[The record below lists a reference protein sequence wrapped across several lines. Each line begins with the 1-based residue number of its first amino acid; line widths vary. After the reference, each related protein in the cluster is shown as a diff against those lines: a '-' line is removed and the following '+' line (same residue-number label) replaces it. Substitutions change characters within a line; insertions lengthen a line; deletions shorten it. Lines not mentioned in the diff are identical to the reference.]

1 MSLDQTKIPNLYKE
15 RTQLENGVWC
25 LPDYSKDWG
34 GEVNHNFELLDN
46 LLNRKTLNFVFDGH
60 LIGSFNGSENK
71 TLEIP
76 KTEVDV
82 PKGTLTLRS
91 GSIVLGVFDLKTN
104 EEIDLGIPT
113 GSLTLTV
120 NGNPIGGFNLKN
132 DATIDIPI
140 PEVHIPEAN
149 LTLKLND
156 NILGTFNTKVDNVI
170 DIPVDIPKGNLTL
183 TSNSRNLGTFNLK
196 NDLTIDIP
204 VYQDDAITDA
214 EIDEIFRT
222 V

>member
-1 MSLDQTKIPNLYKE
+1 M
-15 RTQLENGVWC
+15 
-25 LPDYSKDWG
+25 
-34 GEVNHNFELLDN
+34 F
-46 LLNRKTLNFVFDGH
+46 
-60 LIGSFNGSENK
+60 
-71 TLEIP
+71 
-76 KTEVDV
+76 
-82 PKGTLTLRS
+82 LTS
-91 GSIVLGVFDLKTN
+91 
-104 EEIDLGIPT
+104 
-113 GSLTLTV
+113 
-120 NGNPIGGFNLKN
+120 
-132 DATIDIPI
+132 I

-204 VYQDDAITDA
+204 VYQDDAITDD